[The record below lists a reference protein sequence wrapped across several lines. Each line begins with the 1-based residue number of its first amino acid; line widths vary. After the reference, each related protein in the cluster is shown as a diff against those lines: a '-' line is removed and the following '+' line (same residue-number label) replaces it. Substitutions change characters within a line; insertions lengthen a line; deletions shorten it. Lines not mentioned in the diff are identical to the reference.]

1 MEDQQALPPVVVDII
16 AKVSGLSAVIG
27 DVTSIRG
34 DGRMMAWAGKDDY
47 WFWLVV
53 EHATSLERKAAEYF
67 PRPDRRGASAGRS
80 ALQCCRILRV
90 PRHRARVRV

>member
-53 EHATSLERKAAEYF
+53 EPATSLNEK
-67 PRPDRRGASAGRS
+67 RRNTF
-80 ALQCCRILRV
+80 RV
-90 PRHRARVRV
+90 